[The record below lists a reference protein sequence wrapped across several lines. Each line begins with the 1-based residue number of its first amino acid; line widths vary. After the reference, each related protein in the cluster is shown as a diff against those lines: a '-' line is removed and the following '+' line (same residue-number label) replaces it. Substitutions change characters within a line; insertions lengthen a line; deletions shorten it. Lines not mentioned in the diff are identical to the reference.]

1 MDINAVKGT
10 MKLKPLC
17 EVAGIETPQP
27 FNG

>member
-1 MDINAVKGT
+1 MVINAVKGT

-17 EVAGIETPQP
+17 GVAGIETPQP